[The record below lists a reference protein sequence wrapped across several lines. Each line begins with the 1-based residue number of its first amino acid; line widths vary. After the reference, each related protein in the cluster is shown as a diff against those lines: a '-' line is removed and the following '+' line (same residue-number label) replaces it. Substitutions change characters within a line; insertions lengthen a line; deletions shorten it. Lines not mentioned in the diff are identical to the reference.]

1 MSNFKILL
9 FVTGNYNLI
18 TVTVTLGKV
27 ITYNKKVTEKVT
39 SFLFYVTY
47 TIMILI
53 VKNICYRKEVI
64 YVLNK

>member
-9 FVTGNYNLI
+9 LVTGNYNLI

-27 ITYNKKVTEKVT
+27 ITYNKKVT